1 MLKKINIIP
10 CQAYGLHIFGK
21 RNVFFLIISI
31 ISQIF
36 IRKTFKIRVPW
47 KNLYFRMTA
56 IFVWP
61 PSWKKVF
68 FRMPPFL
75 NFIRVGWR
83 ITMQSLLLLL
93 KSAQFDYFVCLIRCT
108 KRHLWNSH
116 KHCNANGPDKHR
128 RNFVYDDGDLSPALL
143 KVVVTV
149 TTTFQSGICNFSS
162 SSKFHI

>member
-1 MLKKINIIP
+1 VNWTTQIVWPGSLHRMDGSNAVGHGQSLLPSVTMLKKINIIP

-108 KRHLWNSH
+108 NRRCKQLCVNELNDAHFSRHL
-116 KHCNANGPDKHR
+116 
-128 RNFVYDDGDLSPALL
+128 F
-143 KVVVTV
+143 
-149 TTTFQSGICNFSS
+149 
-162 SSKFHI
+162 